1 MNTESLIQV
10 INATSTGTSALLS
23 QIAWFLAIG
32 QAAHWLSYSLPLML
46 LFSVI
51 MKVRK
56 NLEDKTKG
64 GLLVLVG
71 WGLLALSVHTGTKGI
86 AHLLQAGLS
95 PGIYVADH
103 SGIVNKLLPQVLKGH
118 NND

>member
-64 GLLVLVG
+64 GLLALVG